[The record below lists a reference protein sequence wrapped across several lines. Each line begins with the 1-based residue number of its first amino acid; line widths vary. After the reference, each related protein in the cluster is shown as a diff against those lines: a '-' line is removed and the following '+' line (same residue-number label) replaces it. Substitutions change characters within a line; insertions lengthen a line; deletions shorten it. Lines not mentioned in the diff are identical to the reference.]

1 MGSMID
7 DSRPPIRLV
16 LLQLVLAVVAPLLL
30 LVTGYAF
37 WNVQLHRQAIDRS
50 LVETARALS
59 LRVDR
64 EVDGARAALSAL
76 ALSSHLQ
83 QGDLAN
89 FQDQA
94 ATTAEPFGGWI
105 VLIDNKLQQVVNTR
119 RPFGEPLPATGAPEL
134 SDGVFATGRP
144 IVSDLF
150 VGRFVQRPV
159 VAVSFPVFRDG
170 VVIYD
175 LRMAFF
181 PERFNSVLA
190 QQKLPPGWRSMLISG
205 SGRVIAGASN
215 DASEKGQTAWPWLME
230 GAAKQTSDILEGP
243 AEDGAP
249 LVVSFQRSDVTN
261 WLTVV
266 AVPVAIAE
274 GPTRQA
280 ALLLAAGVLASLVL
294 AVAAALLIGRRIT
307 GPLQSIA
314 AEADGLIQGKSVL
327 EKANSFSEIV
337 EVRRALIK
345 AAGVYRQGFE
355 TRLALEQEQR
365 ARAFAEQRREE
376 AQKSERKLRRLI
388 DANLI
393 GVVIADDE
401 QIFEA
406 NDAFFKII
414 GYSRAQ
420 LEAGGRRW
428 RALTPPEYQWLG
440 DQAVQELREGGEIAP
455 FEQQYRRADGKE
467 ISVLLGAARIE
478 TDSPKLTWVCFVVD
492 LTSQKQAQADLRQSE
507 EQYRALVDAISSVV
521 WTTEP
526 NGALRDSAQWC
537 ALTGQTPEQ
546 SAGWGWLDAI
556 HPDDQQAAR
565 QVLESAIRERALIDK
580 AFRLRNRNGRYRW
593 YSARGV
599 PVFNADHTVREWVG
613 VCFDIDEQKAAET
626 GQQLLMA
633 ELDHRVRNILTTV
646 QSMVSLTAP
655 NVIPKE
661 EYANLLRGRI
671 AAMARTHGLLS
682 RRVWKGAT
690 VMEIVQDE
698 LAPIASG
705 TDVIRIEGDPEL
717 ELRPKDVLDFAMV
730 IHELTANAVRYGAL
744 SSPAGQVGV
753 SWSVEGKDGGGMLRF
768 VWRECN
774 GPPVKARMYRG
785 FGSRLIERV
794 FNRGAA
800 RRAVFDFDPDG
811 LTCTLTMPLRPAYV
825 PRSHHLIQGDGEKVP
840 LDGSG
845 EPRGRILVVQDEALI
860 AMQLHRLLTQAGFEV
875 SGPTER
881 LSEALAL
888 SEDYT
893 LTGAVIDLIPD
904 PLGRL
909 DLASRLLDRGL
920 PLLFVTDGVAVSMPE
935 RFRTLPTVHKPI
947 NPHAFLVAAGKAFH
961 RLSSE
966 EAAAKPNDIQ
976 QEAPATQ
983 AFGN

>member
-1 MGSMID
+1 MGSVKKG
-7 DSRPPIRLV
+7 SGPPIRLV
-16 LLQLVLAVVAPLLL
+16 LLQLVISVVAPLLL

-50 LVETARALS
+50 LGETARALS
-59 LRVDR
+59 LSLDR
-64 EVDGARAALSAL
+64 EVDAARAALSAL
-76 ALSSHLQ
+76 ALSPHLQ
-83 QGDLAN
+83 QGDLAA
-89 FQDQA
+89 FHKQS

-105 VLIDNKLQQVVNTR
+105 ILIDRKLQQVVNTQ
-119 RPFGEPLPATGAPEL
+119 RPFGESLPATGAPDL
-134 SDGVFATGRP
+134 TRGIFATGRP

-175 LRMAFF
+175 LRMSFF
-181 PERFNSVLA
+181 PERFESFLA
-190 QQKLPPGWRSMLISG
+190 QQNLPAGWRSMLVSG
-205 SGRVIAGASN
+205 SGRLIASSKNAAE
-215 DASEKGQTAWPWLME
+215 DRQMIWPWLME
-230 GAAKQTSDILEGP
+230 GAAKRTSDILEGP
-243 AEDGAP
+243 AENGAQ
-249 LVVSFQRSDVTN
+249 LVVAFQRSDVTN
-261 WLTVV
+261 WLAVV
-266 AVPVAIAE
+266 AVPVAVAE

-280 ALLLAAGVLASLVL
+280 ALLLAAGVLASLIL
-294 AVAAALLIGRRIT
+294 AVAAALVIGRRIT

-314 AEADGLIQGKSVL
+314 GEADGLIRGEPVL

-345 AAGVYRQGFE
+345 AAGLYRQGFE

-376 AQKSERKLRRLI
+376 AQKSERKIRRLI

-406 NDAFFKII
+406 NDAFFRII
-414 GYSRAQ
+414 GHSRAE
-420 LEAGGRRW
+420 LEAGGLRW
-428 RALTPPEYQWLG
+428 RALAPPEFQWLG
-440 DQAVQELREGGEIAP
+440 DQALQELHERGEIAP

-478 TDSPKLTWVCFVVD
+478 TDSSKLTWVCFVVD

-507 EQYRALVDAISSVV
+507 ERYRALVMAISSVV
-521 WTTEP
+521 WTTDP
-526 NGALRDSAQWC
+526 DGALRDPGHWC

-546 SAGWGWLDAI
+546 SAGWGWLNAI
-556 HPDDQQAAR
+556 HPDDRQAAR
-565 QVLESAIRERALIDK
+565 QVLASAIRERALINQS
-580 AFRLRNRNGRYRW
+580 FRLRNRNGRYRW

-613 VCFDIDEQKAAET
+613 VCFDIDEQKSAET

-655 NVIPKE
+655 NVIAKE
-661 EYANLLRGRI
+661 EYADLLRGRI
-671 AAMARTHGLLS
+671 AAMARTHSLLS
-682 RRVWKGAT
+682 WRAWNGAT
-690 VMEIVQDE
+690 VVEILQDE
-698 LAPIASG
+698 LAPFARNTG
-705 TDVIRIEGDPEL
+705 VISMEGDPEL

-730 IHELTANAVRYGAL
+730 VHELTANAVRYGAL
-744 SSPAGQVGV
+744 SLPEGQVSV
-753 SWSVEGKDGGGMLRF
+753 SWSVEGNDGGAMLRF

-800 RRAVFDFDPDG
+800 RRALFDFDPDG

-825 PRSHHLIQGDGEKVP
+825 PRTHHLIRSDGEKAP
-840 LDGSG
+840 RYGSSA
-845 EPRGRILVVQDEALI
+845 PRGRILVVQDETLV

-888 SEDYT
+888 SEDDT
-893 LTGAVIDLIPD
+893 LTGAVIDMMPD
-904 PLGRL
+904 PQGRL
-909 DLASRLLDRGL
+909 DLAVRLRGRGL
-920 PLLFVTDGVAVSMPE
+920 PLLFVTDGVADSVPE
-935 RFRTLPTVHKPI
+935 RFRGLPTVEKPI
-947 NPHAFLVAAGKAFH
+947 DPQAFLVAAGKAFH
-961 RLSSE
+961 RFSSE
-966 EAAAKPNDIQ
+966 EAATPEDRPA
-976 QEAPATQ
+976 EAPAPV
-983 AFGN
+983 AFRN